1 MKRLPLPGGTLST
14 LDVHQSESQGQGCQ
28 TGTTCEQLFLAL
40 LLRFV
45 RGHAHSKAIPKAL
58 KAGCKTEEMTQLLF
72 LIVSYI

>member
-14 LDVHQSESQGQGCQ
+14 LDAHQSDFQGQGCQ
-28 TGTTCEQLFLAL
+28 PGTTWEQLFLTV

-45 RGHAHSKAIPKAL
+45 SGHAHSKATPKAVA
-58 KAGCKTEEMTQLLF
+58 AGCKREEMTQLLF